1 MLLEAFNK
9 QTAPEI
15 KDKYSIYGDKLVRT
29 IMSDIS
35 SYNKSVHRMHRIA
48 TRNTTYLNSM
58 LKQTVG
64 YITSYYIRASVE
76 NDIDATYIVFDKW
89 RSYSRRMDT
98 LLKKKKINNKDRRTI
113 MMTYIKLVMCR
124 ACCDTQDYID
134 TYNYNK
140 NVKTEKFTRDV
151 IEKIGF
157 EYFIHELFVQC
168 YILSIL
174 KSLLQMK
181 TSAKKYGRVY
191 RGSTYVDFLNN
202 TIFSPRVANYNL
214 SLNKSRFYIN
224 MKLMKYMS
232 FKPLEDSD
240 YSLMISELL
249 DSNND
254 MCKCVDEV
262 ENFLFNMNL
271 TRDDDNKLTI
281 KDIRVLGVI

>member
-1 MLLEAFNK
+1 MLLETFNK

-89 RSYSRRMDT
+89 RSYSRRMD
-98 LLKKKKINNKDRRTI
+98 KKKINNKDRRTI

-134 TYNYNK
+134 TYNYDK
-140 NVKTEKFTRDV
+140 NVKTEDFTREV

-174 KSLLQMK
+174 KSLLQLK
-181 TSAKKYGRVY
+181 TSAQKYGRVY
-191 RGSTYVDFLNN
+191 RKEMYTDFLNN
-202 TIFSPRVANYNL
+202 TIFSQRVANYNL

-232 FKPLEDSD
+232 FKPLENSD

-249 DSNND
+249 DS
-254 MCKCVDEV
+254 K
-262 ENFLFNMNL
+262 
-271 TRDDDNKLTI
+271 
-281 KDIRVLGVI
+281 